1 MSTIPPY
8 NRGMKCDFAEERVR
22 IFHEEKKR
30 ARNEEL
36 AARLS
41 MKKSF
46 EDMLSELAAL
56 HGLNVRERAEE
67 RVREALFA

>member
-1 MSTIPPY
+1 MSTFPPY
-8 NRGMKCDFAEERVR
+8 NRGMKCDF
-22 IFHEEKKR
+22 HEEKKR
-30 ARNEEL
+30 ARNDEL

-67 RVREALFA
+67 RVREAIFA